1 MSGLGRGGC
10 FGGRVWCEEEMLP
23 LIMDGEDVTSGENL
37 NGDVGGVATFDFSFL
52 KFHQFNLMDR

>member
-1 MSGLGRGGC
+1 MSGLGRGGS
-10 FGGRVWCEEEMLP
+10 FGGRVWCEEEMLE

-52 KFHQFNLMDR
+52 K

>member
-10 FGGRVWCEEEMLP
+10 FGGRVWCEEMLE

-52 KFHQFNLMDR
+52 K